1 MPMDGL
7 EPSFQRVI
15 FSAWEGTLMQPDI
28 LQALQA
34 AYPLEPTSEPADAL
48 RLSLRKLSADQVLR
62 MNIELAR
69 RGVTVDPLT
78 GEVSIGQ

>member
-28 LQALQA
+28 LQALRT
-34 AYPLEPTSEPADAL
+34 AYPLEPRTKPTDAL
-48 RLSLRKLSADQVLR
+48 WKILRKLSAEKISRL
-62 MNIELAR
+62 NIELET
-69 RGVTVDPLT
+69 RGVRVDQLT
-78 GEVSIGQ
+78 GEVTVAH